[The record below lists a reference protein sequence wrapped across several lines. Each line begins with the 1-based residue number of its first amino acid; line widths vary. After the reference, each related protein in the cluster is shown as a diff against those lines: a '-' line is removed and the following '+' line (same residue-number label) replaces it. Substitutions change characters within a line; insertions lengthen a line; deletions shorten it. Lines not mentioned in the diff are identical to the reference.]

1 MDNKKKA
8 AELVMEF
15 LPIVGQDPYT
25 GIDTA
30 KKCAKAAAKIAQKAQ
45 EDLQCGEVLAD
56 GTHDWDEVI
65 KLIDTF

>member
-1 MDNKKKA
+1 MDNKHKA

-25 GIDTA
+25 GIDVA
-30 KKCAKAAAKIAQKAQ
+30 KKCGKAAAKLLMKTQQ
-45 EDLQCGEVLAD
+45 EDTYD
-56 GTHDWDEVI
+56 YDEIV